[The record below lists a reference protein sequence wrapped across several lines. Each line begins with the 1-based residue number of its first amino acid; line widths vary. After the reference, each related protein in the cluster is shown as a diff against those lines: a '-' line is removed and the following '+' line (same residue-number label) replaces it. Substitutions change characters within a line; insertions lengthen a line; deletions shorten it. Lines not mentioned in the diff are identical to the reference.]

1 MSKDF
6 KKILILGYR
15 HLGDTLFITPA
26 LSSLKEKFPYSHLT
40 LLAGKA
46 SYELLKG
53 NPAVDELIILPKIS
67 FKEKLKIRK
76 ILKRE
81 RFDTA
86 ILFRHTFLDAL
97 FIYFLGIPQRV
108 GLAWK
113 GCGLF
118 LTHKVPYS
126 HNWHEVER
134 YLEIVKLLGAS
145 SKDKRLKVFISSQ
158 DKEFAKVFLQKRG
171 VTDKDLLIGL
181 NPGSSEKWKIKRW
194 GKERFAR
201 LSDELIKKYKT
212 KVVIFSGPDNDGL
225 TSEITKLMENE
236 PIVLEERV
244 TLKQL
249 AALIGECHLFIT
261 NDTGPMH
268 IASAMKTK
276 VIDIVGP
283 SNPKKTGPLGN
294 NVVIIKKDLPCRP
307 CKKRTCEDLSC
318 LRLITVEEVLEK
330 VEEQVSQDRSQMS
343 EVRNGS

>member
-1 MSKDF
+1 MKPNR
-6 KKILILGYR
+6 ILILGYR

-26 LSSLKEKFPYSHLT
+26 LSSLKMKFPYSHLT

-53 NPAVDELIILPKIS
+53 NPAVDELIVLPKIS

-145 SKDKRLKVFISSQ
+145 SEDKGLKVFISSR

-194 GKERFAR
+194 GKERFAQ
-201 LSDELIKKYKT
+201 LSDELIKKDKA
-212 KVVIFSGPDNDGL
+212 KIIIFAGPDNDGL

-283 SNPKKTGPLGN
+283 SNPKKTGPLGD

-318 LRLITVEEVLEK
+318 LRLITVEEVLKK
-330 VEEQVSQDRSQMS
+330 VEEQITQDRSKK
-343 EVRNGS
+343 

>member
-6 KKILILGYR
+6 KKILIFGYR

-26 LSSLKEKFPYSHLT
+26 LSSLKTKFPDSHLT

-53 NPAVDELIILPKIS
+53 NPAVDELIVLPKIS

-113 GCGLF
+113 GCGPF
-118 LTHKVPYS
+118 LTHKVSYC

-134 YLEIVKLLGAS
+134 YLEIVKLLGARS
-145 SKDKRLKVFISSQ
+145 SDKGLKVFISSQ
-158 DKEFAKVFLQKRG
+158 DKEFAKVLLQKRG

-194 GKERFAR
+194 GKERFAQ
-201 LSDELIKKYKT
+201 LSDELIKRDKAKII
-212 KVVIFSGPDNDGL
+212 IFAGPDNDGL
-225 TSEITKLMENE
+225 TSEITELMENE

-249 AALIGECHLFIT
+249 AALIGRCHLFIT

-268 IASAMKTK
+268 IAEAMKTK

-283 SNPKKTGPLGN
+283 SDTKKTGPLGDN
-294 NVVIIKKDLPCRP
+294 AVIIKKDLPCRP

-318 LRLITVEEVLEK
+318 LKLITVEEVLERA
-330 VEEQVSQDRSQMS
+330 EEQIAQTKKMIG
-343 EVRNGS
+343 VRC